1 MKCVVQRVL
10 DASVTVNQKQLSHI
24 AKGYLI
30 YVGFHKDDSLDK
42 IDQTVE
48 KILKLRIFEDEFG
61 KMNVAID
68 KKNASILL
76 ISQFTLYGSTHH
88 SNRPSFT
95 EAMPYEKAE
104 TYYQYM
110 LEKLNQ
116 HIKTLPGDFGSHMR
130 ITSINDGPVTLILEL

>member
-76 ISQFTLYGSTHH
+76 FW
-88 SNRPSFT
+88 
-95 EAMPYEKAE
+95 M
-104 TYYQYM
+104 
-110 LEKLNQ
+110 KL
-116 HIKTLPGDFGSHMR
+116 
-130 ITSINDGPVTLILEL
+130 